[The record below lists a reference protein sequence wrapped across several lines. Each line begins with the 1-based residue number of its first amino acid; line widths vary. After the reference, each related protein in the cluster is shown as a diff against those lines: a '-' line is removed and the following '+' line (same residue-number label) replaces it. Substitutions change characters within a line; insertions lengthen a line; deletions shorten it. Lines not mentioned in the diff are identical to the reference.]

1 MRIIF
6 ITLLIASVAI
16 IMFQLGKNS
25 QPKHLN
31 KTIVLTLQNDTLQP
45 SEGDLMRVQ
54 YINNKKVYL
63 CIID

>member
-1 MRIIF
+1 MRIAF
-6 ITLLIASVAI
+6 LTMLIASMGI

-31 KTIVLTLQNDTLQP
+31 KTIVLKSEGINP

-54 YINNKKVYL
+54 YVDNNFVYL

>member
-1 MRIIF
+1 M
-6 ITLLIASVAI
+6 LLIASVGI

-25 QPKHLN
+25 QQKHLD

>member
-6 ITLLIASVAI
+6 ITLLIASVGI

-25 QPKHLN
+25 QQKHLN

>member
-1 MRIIF
+1 MG
-6 ITLLIASVAI
+6 I

-25 QPKHLN
+25 QTKHLN

>member
-1 MRIIF
+1 M
-6 ITLLIASVAI
+6 LLIASVGI

-25 QPKHLN
+25 QQKHLN

>member
-6 ITLLIASVAI
+6 ITLLIASVGI

-25 QPKHLN
+25 QQKHLN
-31 KTIVLTLQNDTLQP
+31 KTIILTLQNDTLQP

>member
-6 ITLLIASVAI
+6 ISALIAVGVT
-16 IMFQLGKNS
+16 MFSIGKNS
-25 QPKHLN
+25 QTKHLN
-31 KTIVLTLQNDTLQP
+31 KTIVLTLQNDDLQP

>member
-6 ITLLIASVAI
+6 IMLLIASVGI

-25 QPKHLN
+25 QPKHLD
-31 KTIVLTLQNDTLQP
+31 KTIVLTLQNDDLQP
-45 SEGDLMRVQ
+45 SEGDIMRVQ

>member
-1 MRIIF
+1 MKIAFLTI
-6 ITLLIASVAI
+6 LIASMGI

-25 QPKHLN
+25 QPKRLN